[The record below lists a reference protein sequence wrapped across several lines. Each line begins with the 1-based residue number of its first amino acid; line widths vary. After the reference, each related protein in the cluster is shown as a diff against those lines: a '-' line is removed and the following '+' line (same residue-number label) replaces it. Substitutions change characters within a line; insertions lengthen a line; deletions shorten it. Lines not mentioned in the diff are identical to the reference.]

1 MARTGHFLVS
11 PTQDIS
17 TVCRCSVEDVE
28 IRKRPLGLLSTSW
41 MLRFSSHCRH
51 WSMEVDRRVAAA
63 SYKSHRGTD
72 KLLQPWRQI
81 IRDVINLSAY
91 WRHNS
96 FVYSFILWRSYYH
109 VYPMSIVR
117 ILTHSDCPFRKAR
130 IRKRRVASVILV
142 WRHGVTEYTCTSAML
157 TASFVVVSLTGCARV
172 GGPKN
177 VEGRWGPAPLGWGV
191 IDPTETRYSATC
203 VSTPNF
209 VALGQTVWL

>member
-72 KLLQPWRQI
+72 KLLQPWHQI
-81 IRDVINLSAY
+81 IRDVISILKTQQFCLFLHSLTFLLSRVSDVNCTHFDTFRLSISKSTDQKASRRI
-91 WRHNS
+91 RHPGVTS
-96 FVYSFILWRSYYH
+96 RSYGVH
-109 VYPMSIVR
+109 VYFSNVNSVVCCCFSYWVR
-117 ILTHSDCPFRKAR
+117 AC
-130 IRKRRVASVILV
+130 RRSQK
-142 WRHGVTEYTCTSAML
+142 C
-157 TASFVVVSLTGCARV
+157 
-172 GGPKN
+172 GGTL
-177 VEGRWGPAPLGWGV
+177 GSRPLGMGRDW
-191 IDPTETRYSATC
+191 PHR
-203 VSTPNF
+203 N
-209 VALGQTVWL
+209 ALLRNVC